1 MTGCFNAYI
10 LFVQNM
16 KGRGM
21 TKRELGEAFRN
32 LSSKQKKELQNIV
45 DERMNRRKKLRK
57 VKSFTTNDE
66 SCIHRSFRIRVFWP
80 HEKKWFDGLCHPTN
94 AKGNNYIE
102 YDDGDSMYH
111 YLPEETWKRIED
123 LKYDET
129 INTETINTETINA
142 ETVNT
147 ETINAETI
155 DAAKIMTKMHQDTKA
170 TFVMELIKRNNM
182 SIDAIYALIES
193 LMSNMNQAEQ
203 NMFLTSL
210 CEMEHSN
217 YKFLG
222 SLLYTFI

>member
-1 MTGCFNAYI
+1 
-10 LFVQNM
+10 M

-21 TKRELGEAFRN
+21 TKRELGKAFRN
-32 LSSKQKKELQNIV
+32 LSSKEKKELQNIV
-45 DERMNRRKKLRK
+45 NERMNRRKKLSN
-57 VKSFTTNDE
+57 VKAFTTNDE
-66 SCIHRSFRIRVFWP
+66 SYIHRSFRIRVFWP

-94 AKGNNYIE
+94 ARGNNYIE

-123 LKYDET
+123 LKD
-129 INTETINTETINA
+129 ETINA
-142 ETVNT
+142 ETINA

-182 SIDAIYALIES
+182 SIDAIHALIES